1 MEYKTIQEL
10 YLAVGVAGAIIIV
23 FLALFVWIIIR
34 NDKARTEELKQIID
48 KLSSLQVND
57 SDFKNLMENLTQ
69 TVKELST
76 TNRVVADTVNRLDFY
91 NKDLSKKLDKHD
103 ERSEKILERLGG
115 LRWGLYLMKQ
125 QIKNKCLMLDVN
137 FPILNL

>member
-34 NDKARTEELKQIID
+34 NDKARTEELKHIID
-48 KLSSLQVND
+48 KLSTLQVND

-115 LRWGLYLMKQ
+115 LR
-125 QIKNKCLMLDVN
+125 
-137 FPILNL
+137 